1 MTVKDITR
9 ARKTY
14 SYYRSVPDIIEA
26 TATNTVVYSDFK
38 GFENGGWSPVARA
51 ANGTYTTVASAGNF
65 NVGRQF
71 FYDNFAAESNVS
83 FTGIRFWWP
92 GGVGAKTIRCRL
104 YTDNG
109 NTQLASADVA
119 VNASGIYSCTFA
131 SPVPLTAADAY
142 MYHVVAI
149 WETTG
154 AYYVNVTG
162 YSAIAYEE
170 TLGVIIPATRGL
182 YWLNWKEQAGN
193 NNPVTNGSTDPYPVE
208 PVIEATI

>member
-51 ANGTYTTVASAGNF
+51 ANGTYTTSTTTGNF

-71 FYDNFAAESNVS
+71 FYDNFAVDSNVS

-92 GGVGAKTIRCRL
+92 GDVGAKTIRCRL
-104 YTDNG
+104 YTDDG
-109 NTQLASADVA
+109 NTELASKDVA
-119 VNASGIYSCTFA
+119 VNSPGIYSCTFDT
-131 SPVPLTAADAY
+131 PIPLEESGAY
-142 MYHVVAI
+142 MYHVVAM

-162 YSAIAYEE
+162 YSANAYEE
-170 TLGVIIPATRGL
+170 AQGVIIPATRGL
-182 YWLNWKEQAGN
+182 YWLSWKEEAGN
-193 NNPVTNGSTDPYPVE
+193 NNPITNGFTDPYPVE
-208 PVIEATI
+208 PIIEATV